1 MKRFITLALS
11 LLVAAT
17 LFAQSPEAVLKSI
30 EQYPNHAVTIGSTYP
45 SIPLGEVAN
54 APKGFKPFY
63 FSMVGRHGS
72 RYETEKHLICYDLL
86 KIYDKADKLGI
97 LTADGKALHKQIAE
111 ICKAQKDND
120 GEISALGM
128 KQWEGIAQRTY
139 DRFGSIF
146 RSGNLEAKSSTSM
159 RCVLS
164 MVSFNQTIKGL
175 YPKINIYQN
184 SREVEL
190 QMLRPLV
197 DNPYISKDAKDL
209 CKEYRTNGPW
219 KKERNKFLHSAD
231 ASSFI
236 SKVTTNREAFIN
248 ECGAKSDMNAAY
260 LSFYTLLFA
269 ENFEKGDRAL
279 LTRLFTPKEMYNVY
293 VYKTSM
299 WVNAFFGRG
308 NEYVEMRQSHM
319 RPLIE
324 DILNKA
330 QAAVDGKNPDVAN
343 LRFTHD
349 SYVGPLL
356 SVIGYEGCVPQ
367 WSEDIEKAATSFNH
381 ALISP
386 MAANLQIVLYRNK
399 KGEVLVRSL
408 LNERDAYLPI
418 KCETA
423 PFYPWSDFC
432 NHINNNMNYLD
443 GVQKRVLQ
451 KHGK

>member
-1 MKRFITLALS
+1 MKRIFTLILS
-11 LLVAAT
+11 LFVVAAS
-17 LFAQSPEAVLKSI
+17 LAQSPEAVLKSI
-30 EQYPNHAVTIGSTYP
+30 EQYPNLAVTIGSTYP
-45 SIPLGEVAN
+45 SIPLGEVAR

-72 RYETEKHLICYDLL
+72 RYEIEKHLECYGLL
-86 KIYDKADKLGI
+86 AIFDKAEKLGI

-111 ICKAQKDND
+111 ICKAQTDNN
-120 GEISALGM
+120 GEISNLGM
-128 KQWEGIAQRTY
+128 KQWEGIAQRAY
-139 DRFGSIF
+139 NRFGAIF
-146 RSGNLEAKSSTSM
+146 RSGNLEAKSSISM

-190 QMLRPLV
+190 QMLRPLI
-197 DNPYISKDAKDL
+197 DNPYISKDAKAL
-209 CKEYRTNGPW
+209 CDEYRTNGAW
-219 KKERNKFLHSAD
+219 REVRNKWLHSAD

-236 SKVTTNREAFIN
+236 SKITTNRDALIK
-248 ECGAKSDMNAAY
+248 ECGAESDMNLAY
-260 LSFYTLLFA
+260 LSSYVLLFA
-269 ENFEKGDRAL
+269 ENFEKGDRAM
-279 LTRLFTPKEMYNVY
+279 LTRLFTPKELYNVY
-293 VYKTSM
+293 VYKTAV
-299 WVNAFFGRG
+299 WVNVFFGRG

-319 RPLIE
+319 RPLVE

-330 QAAVDGKNPDVAN
+330 QEAIEGKNPNVAN

-356 SVIGYEGCVPQ
+356 SVIGYDGCVPQ

-418 KCETA
+418 ECETA

-432 NHINNNMNYLD
+432 NHINKNMDYLD
-443 GVQKRVLQ
+443 GVQKRVLK

>member
-1 MKRFITLALS
+1 MKRLFTLVFS
-11 LLVAAT
+11 LLIAAT
-17 LFAQSPEAVLKSI
+17 IFAQTPEALLKSI
-30 EQYPNHAVTIGSTYP
+30 EKYPNLACTIASTYP
-45 SIPLGEVAN
+45 SIPLGEVAD

-72 RYETEKHLICYDLL
+72 RYEISQHHTCYDTF
-86 KIYDKADKLGI
+86 KILDKADKLGI
-97 LTADGKALHKQIAE
+97 LTTEGKALYKQIAE

-120 GEISALGM
+120 GELSALGFE
-128 KQWEGIAQRTY
+128 QWEGIAQRTY
-139 DRFGSIF
+139 NRFGSIF
-146 RSGNLEAKSSTSM
+146 RSGDIEAKSSTSM

-164 MVSFNQTIKGL
+164 MVTFNQTVKGL
-175 YPKINIYQN
+175 SPKTEIFQN
-184 SREVEL
+184 SRKVEL
-190 QMLRPLV
+190 QMLRPLI
-197 DNPYISKDAKDL
+197 DNPYISKDAKEL
-209 CKEYRTNGPW
+209 CNEYR
-219 KKERNKFLHSAD
+219 KKGAWNAERNKWLHSGD

-236 SKVTTNREAFIN
+236 SKITTNREALVK
-248 ECGAKSDMNAAY
+248 ECGAKSEMNLAFLA
-260 LSFYTLLFA
+260 SYTLLFA
-269 ENFEKGDRAL
+269 ENFEKGDREL
-279 LTRLFTPKEMYNVY
+279 LTRLFTPKELYNVY
-293 VYKTSM
+293 VYNTAM

-324 DILNKA
+324 NILDKA
-330 QAAVDGKNPDVAN
+330 QAAIDSKNPHVAN

-367 WSEDIEKAATSFNH
+367 WSEDVEKATTSFNH
-381 ALISP
+381 ALLSP

-418 KCETA
+418 ECKTA